1 MLTMAF
7 MCLSA
12 PDVRLHGICLLSH
25 SLQTT
30 RVLSKQMHKVPV
42 FWGFVV
48 SKQISP
54 STNYK
59 LSIKYPK
66 FVILV
71 RF

>member
-12 PDVRLHGICLLSH
+12 PDVRLHGICHLSH

-48 SKQISP
+48 SKQIS
-54 STNYK
+54 
-59 LSIKYPK
+59 
-66 FVILV
+66 LV
-71 RF
+71 QTISFQPNTPNL